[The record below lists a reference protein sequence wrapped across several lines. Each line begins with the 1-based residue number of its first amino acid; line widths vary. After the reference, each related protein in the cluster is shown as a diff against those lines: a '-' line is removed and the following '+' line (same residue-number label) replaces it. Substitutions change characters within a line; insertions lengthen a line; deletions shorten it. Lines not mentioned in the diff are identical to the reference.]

1 LSQDITCSHKDYSSF
16 LGDKLTVFNFCNYG
30 IVLAKVSYDFGFV
43 LDYFVIYEAYFIGG
57 EFFVEL
63 LVLRVLFYCLCLILL
78 FVIRLGQ

>member
-1 LSQDITCSHKDYSSF
+1 
-16 LGDKLTVFNFCNYG
+16 
-30 IVLAKVSYDFGFV
+30 VLAKVSYDFGIV